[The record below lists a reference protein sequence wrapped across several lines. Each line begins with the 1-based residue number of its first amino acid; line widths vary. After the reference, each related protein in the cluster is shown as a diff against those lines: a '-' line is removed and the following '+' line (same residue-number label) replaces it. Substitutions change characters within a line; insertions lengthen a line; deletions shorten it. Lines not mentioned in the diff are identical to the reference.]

1 MDELRIVFEEDAFRD
16 VEVKIV
22 VSRGPRHIAFSPLYL
37 ARTLLSLTW
46 GKLLGRIDLVHI
58 NLSQDGSAYR
68 KLIIAWLC
76 RRLRFPY
83 ALHLHGSSFHQ
94 FWDSAPAPLQRALT
108 TLFAQS
114 ALTIVLG
121 TVWAKFVERKVPS
134 LAPRIVILPTAT
146 RDPGLPVRPTRH
158 GPCEILFSGRL
169 GERKGVPE
177 LTAALGK
184 LANNS
189 GWTATLTGDGDIEK
203 TRDAV
208 KRLGI
213 EARVSVPGWIGD
225 QEFDV
230 LLSKADIFV
239 LPSLEENLP
248 LSVVEAFARCIAVI
262 CTPVGALPDI
272 VEHER
277 TGLLV
282 KPGDVDS
289 LTAALQKLLHD
300 AELRTRLGKNARTVF
315 EEKLAISNY
324 AGRLVTAWRSAAQR
338 S

>member
-184 LANNS
+184 LANDS

-239 LPSLEENLP
+239 LPSLEEN
-248 LSVVEAFARCIAVI
+248 
-262 CTPVGALPDI
+262 
-272 VEHER
+272 
-277 TGLLV
+277 
-282 KPGDVDS
+282 
-289 LTAALQKLLHD
+289 
-300 AELRTRLGKNARTVF
+300 
-315 EEKLAISNY
+315 
-324 AGRLVTAWRSAAQR
+324 SAAFGGGGIR
-338 S
+338 AVYCRDLHASRRIARYRGA